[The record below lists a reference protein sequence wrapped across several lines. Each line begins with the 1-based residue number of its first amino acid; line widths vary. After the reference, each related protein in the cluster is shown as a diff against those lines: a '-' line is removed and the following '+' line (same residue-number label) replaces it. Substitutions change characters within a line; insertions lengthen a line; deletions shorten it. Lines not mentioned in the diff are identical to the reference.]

1 MRLFIRAN
9 RTAGGKRGCEKK
21 AETPCT
27 TRRANPGELREARR
41 APERCP
47 RPNPAAA
54 NQKEANQKETSQSFF
69 FNIVAGSLTTQNFS
83 SRSPRRRWHG
93 KRRRASS
100 AQSGMRRRTVCTMGA
115 FLCLCMFLSL
125 SMQASSL
132 ADIDDGG
139 AVGRSAGVTPP
150 LRVSRKSLRQRGH
163 HDAGARDDLACDEL
177 ASANPLPPAPAG
189 SLRFFS
195 IGDWGVRGLSVGS
208 DAQMRV
214 ARGMSCAAR
223 RWPVRFV
230 LTLGD
235 NFYGS
240 GVTSVDDAQFEH
252 KFESVYSDA
261 SLNVPWFPA
270 LGDHDQCGD
279 VDAQAAYSMRSER
292 WTMPSAYYQELL
304 SFDGGD
310 MQLVV
315 VDWVRLEGA
324 FSETSGDRR
333 FHDRL
338 RANQAGREAAD
349 AHWAWLRRAAADPRR
364 PDLADRRRAPTPRLR
379 LGALGEG
386 RRRVPGGGSDAR
398 GAQGA
403 DAQRRR
409 GRVAERPRPHR
420 AGGVRGERG
429 GARRRSRRR
438 GSGGTICTRS
448 GRGRSG
454 RRRRSTPTRRST
466 ASRRTPSRRRRSC
479 RTSWTRRGRS
489 GTSSSCGRGE
499 DARGAGGAEEVGGSD
514 EPSLRR
520 NSKKAIC
527 RY

>member
-1 MRLFIRAN
+1 
-9 RTAGGKRGCEKK
+9 
-21 AETPCT
+21 
-27 TRRANPGELREARR
+27 
-41 APERCP
+41 
-47 RPNPAAA
+47 
-54 NQKEANQKETSQSFF
+54 
-69 FNIVAGSLTTQNFS
+69 
-83 SRSPRRRWHG
+83 
-93 KRRRASS
+93 
-100 AQSGMRRRTVCTMGA
+100 MRRRTVCTMGA

-163 HDAGARDDLACDEL
+163 HDAGARDDLACDKL

-349 AHWAWLRRAAADPRR
+349 AHWAWLRRVLTLGDPTWRIVVGHRPLASVSARSARDDVEFPAEARTRAALKELMLSAGVDVWLNGH
-364 PDLADRRRAPTPRLR
+364 DHTAQVAC
-379 LGALGEG
+379 AES
-386 RRRVPGGGSDAR
+386 GGGSATTFATAGIGGYDLHALR
-398 GAQGA
+398 PREEWPAETKYA
-403 DAQRRR
+403 DASFH
-409 GRVAERPRPHR
+409 GFAAHTVTAEEIVSYFLDETGEVRHEFVVRKGGGC
-420 AGGVRGERG
+420 AG
-429 GARRRSRRR
+429 
-438 GSGGTICTRS
+438 S
-448 GRGRSG
+448 GRGR
-454 RRRRSTPTRRST
+454 
-466 ASRRTPSRRRRSC
+466 
-479 RTSWTRRGRS
+479 
-489 GTSSSCGRGE
+489 
-499 DARGAGGAEEVGGSD
+499 GGGG
-514 EPSLRR
+514 
-520 NSKKAIC
+520 
-527 RY
+527 